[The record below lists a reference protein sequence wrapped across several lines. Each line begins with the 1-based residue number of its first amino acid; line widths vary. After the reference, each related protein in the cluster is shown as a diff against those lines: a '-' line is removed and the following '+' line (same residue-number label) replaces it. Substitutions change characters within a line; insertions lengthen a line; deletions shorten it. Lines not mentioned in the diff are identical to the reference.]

1 MSTGRQLRRLGA
13 AAALAVALGAAA
25 AAQPAPNP
33 VKAQALRQARLDAEA
48 LAAIRARTRALV
60 ESLQQQPAPR
70 ERSLEGTVQAIEGDT
85 LYLRAG
91 PAVVPLK
98 LQPSTR
104 LIGRGRQLSER
115 RLLTPAQQLRL
126 QLHEGEPVRARFTVS
141 SPAQGAQNLAT
152 SVQASPEPSPA
163 PPPAQR

>member
-1 MSTGRQLRRLGA
+1 MGARRQLRRLAA
-13 AAALAVALGAAA
+13 AAALAAALGAAA
-25 AAQPAPNP
+25 AEPAPHP
-33 VKAQALRQARLDAEA
+33 VKAQVLRQARLDAEA

-60 ESLQQQPAPR
+60 ESLQQQPPPL

-91 PAVVPLK
+91 PAVVPLR

-141 SPAQGAQNLAT
+141 SPAEGAQNLAT
-152 SVQASPEPSPA
+152 SVQASPGPAPA